1 MTSIRLEGDEDDDG
15 GGDGD
20 EDEDEDED
28 EESTPVPRSKRQ
40 VSRCV
45 FFTFHSTA
53 RKTFALL
60 TTDYTHAL
68 QKKYCHK
75 VFPRKNQIP
84 PKRNEQ
90 GERRRGR

>member
-40 VSRCV
+40 VSRYV
-45 FFTFHSTA
+45 FLYLSFYSSE
-53 RKTFALL
+53 TFALL